1 MLYLGFNDHDKT
13 LDLNNIN
20 STRKDAACPGGWVA
34 FFCCLGLRAGGVISV
49 GKVTAECLRQGTP
62 VG

>member
-1 MLYLGFNDHDKT
+1 MLDISHRTIT
-13 LDLNNIN
+13 LRLRFLIALEKMLLVREDGWHFLL
-20 STRKDAACPGGWVA
+20 PGASGRGCD
-34 FFCCLGLRAGGVISV
+34 FG